1 MRVTNGMIMN
11 TTLNSINSNMVSMS
25 KLYAQMTT
33 GKKIQTVSDDPII
46 AGRAM
51 KLKVTVLE
59 AQQYESNTKEATSW
73 LGATETAL
81 TNMTKILDT
90 IRDKC
95 LYAANG
101 TLTAED
107 KSILKTDIEELYEQL
122 KQEVNA
128 TYGGRYIFSGY
139 KTNEPM
145 TYIKETILD
154 EIFNIEKDYNISAG
168 TTVGAGSTILK
179 GSTLSGGTQLEAGS
193 TLVDGTVLGN
203 GTVLGDGTVL
213 NNETVLGDGTVIGEG
228 TTIPVGTELNTG
240 SILGKGTNLPAG
252 TVLPEGT
259 VISAQNAVDAG
270 LMAAPIPTDVT
281 TYTVPVGGE
290 TIGADILLD
299 GNVILK
305 GDMAVQAGTVAG
317 GKTQLAGETK
327 LGGPMTSQGETVVQ
341 GTTTLKGNT
350 TFTSGTV
357 LNGKTVLLND
367 LKPGANMVVGSGST
381 LVKGSIL
388 EVGTTLPKGALNLNI
403 YGKISGDEIN
413 YEIGVG
419 SIITVNTVGMDEVMN
434 DLNKHME
441 EMINTVN
448 GALGEDAVYN
458 SDELYAL
465 FDSKIVAMDD
475 ALSSVTLKTTQVG
488 SRVSRL
494 EYVQSRLTDD
504 ITNFKELL
512 SETEDIDVEEVYVDF
527 TSQYATYQA
536 ALQATSKVIMNTLAD
551 YI

>member
-203 GTVLGDGTVL
+203 GTVLGDGTIL
-213 NNETVLGDGTVIGEG
+213 NNDTVLGDGTVIGEG
-228 TTIPVGTELNTG
+228 TTIPAGTELNTG

-252 TVLPEGT
+252 TALPEGT
-259 VISAQNAVDAG
+259 VISAQNALDAG
-270 LMAAPIPTDVT
+270 LITTLPTDET
-281 TYTVPVGGE
+281 TYTVPAGGQ
-290 TIGADILLD
+290 TIGTGITLD
-299 GNVILK
+299 SDVTLK
-305 GDMAVQAGTVAG
+305 GNMEVQTGTVAG
-317 GKTQLAGETK
+317 GKTQLAGETT
-327 LGGPMTSQGETVVQ
+327 LVGAMTSVGGTVVQ
-341 GTTTLKGNT
+341 GTTTLKGDT

-367 LKPGANMVVGSGST
+367 LTPGTNMAVGGGST

-388 EVGTTLPKGALNLNI
+388 EMGTTLPKGALNLNI